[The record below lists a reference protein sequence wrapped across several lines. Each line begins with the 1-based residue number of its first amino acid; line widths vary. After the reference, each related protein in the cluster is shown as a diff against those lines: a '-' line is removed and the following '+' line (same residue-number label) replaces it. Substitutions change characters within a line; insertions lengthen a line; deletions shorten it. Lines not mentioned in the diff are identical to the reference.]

1 MAWSLKICNL
11 IGQYRSRGNV
21 MLLGNNIFFHKAQ
34 IFPGTTT
41 QSLTNISD
49 AIFTYPFGAGGLFS

>member
-1 MAWSLKICNL
+1 
-11 IGQYRSRGNV
+11 

-34 IFPGTTT
+34 IFPDTTT